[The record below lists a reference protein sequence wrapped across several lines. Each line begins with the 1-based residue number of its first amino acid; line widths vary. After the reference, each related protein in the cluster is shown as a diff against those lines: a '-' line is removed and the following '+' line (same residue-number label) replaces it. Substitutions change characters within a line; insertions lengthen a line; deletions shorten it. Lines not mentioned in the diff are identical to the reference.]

1 MQEAVEQATRA
12 YAAFFEGLSPE
23 TLPGLRRLV
32 APDVQFRDPLH
43 EGRGVDAMQR
53 GLKAL
58 LDNVDDTRFAIRGI
72 ATTERTAFIAWTL
85 TFRRKSRRSLWTITG
100 VSEVRLDPQDR
111 VSNHVNHWDSG
122 GQIYEHI
129 PMLGGLMRTIR
140 RQISGQ

>member
-1 MQEAVEQATRA
+1 MQEAVEQAARA
-12 YAAFFEGLSPE
+12 YAAFFESLTPE

-58 LDNVDDTRFAIRGI
+58 LDNVDDPRFTIRSI
-72 ATTERTAFIAWTL
+72 ATTEHTAFIGWTL
-85 TFRRKSRRSLWTITG
+85 AFRRKGRRSLWTITG
-100 VSEVRLDPQDR
+100 VSEVRFDAQDR
-111 VSNHVNHWDSG
+111 VASQVNHWDSG

-140 RQISGQ
+140 RQIAGQ